1 METFLLIVVCSVAV
15 FAIAYFVRFAKQNHI
30 ARRAWVFGICALVL
44 IPFGLAWAVTSFAE
58 GEPFAGYMGVAIF
71 SGAGLIFTLLAYNR
85 IVEKTTPVDTS
96 SGNIG
101 LQVLVGLL
109 VVLGALLL
117 PVSLTSTRIASLI
130 GNQEN
135 AIALVNQ
142 QILSDEALPV
152 FFKETL
158 AYETLYGAY
167 PKTLEERLMQSMISG
182 VSNEQIIVLLD
193 KTLPEKERLVLLED
207 GATAVSKWFNN
218 DQPYPEW
225 SLEVSPLLTRMN
237 RQAVFLMG
245 WMYQNFELMP
255 MPDTTIAKFNKCE
268 FSDNLKEY
276 LGTPPDSLKQQAIIH
291 GARALQKQIAA
302 AKAPDKIALADQLK
316 EKTPPAAMKAQK
328 STLATVLVLLKM
340 SWLFPLLLFVVAF
353 GLANWKL
360 PQRLKTNGWLLLTMG
375 AVGLIVTWGTIGD
388 VAGTVYNFV
397 EGLAGEMPSFV
408 LAFLNQ
414 FLPAFLQSLKTFLI
428 PFNISL
434 LSLGLL
440 LIAFAYQDVIRSF
453 FNSLKTPLSHGW
465 YRKKDSTQEA

>member
-1 METFLLIVVCSVAV
+1 METFLLIVVCSAAV
-15 FAIAYFVRFAKQNHI
+15 LAIAYFVRFSKQNHI
-30 ARRAWVFGICALVL
+30 ARRAWVFGIGALVL

-71 SGAGLIFTLLAYNR
+71 SGTGLIFALLAYNR

-96 SGNIG
+96 SGNVG
-101 LQVLVGLL
+101 LQILVGLL

-117 PVSLTSTRIASLI
+117 PISLASTRIASLI

-135 AIALVNQ
+135 ATTLIHQ
-142 QILSDEALPV
+142 QILSDEALPI

-182 VSNEQIIVLLD
+182 VSNEQLIALLD
-193 KTLPEKERLVLLED
+193 KTLPEKERLVLLDE
-207 GATAVSKWFNN
+207 GAMAVSKWFNS
-218 DQPYPEW
+218 DQTYPEW

-237 RQAVFLMG
+237 RQAAFLMG

-255 MPDTTIAKFNKCE
+255 MPDTTIAKFNKGE

-291 GARALQKQIAA
+291 GALALQKQIAT
-302 AKAPDKIALADQLK
+302 AKAPDKIAVADQLK

-328 STLATVLVLLKM
+328 STLATVLTLLKI
-340 SWLFPLLLFVVAF
+340 SWLLPLLLFVVAF

-360 PQRLKTNGWLLLTMG
+360 PQRLKTNGWLLLTM
-375 AVGLIVTWGTIGD
+375 ATVGLVITWGTIGD
-388 VAGTVYNFV
+388 ITGTVYKFV
-397 EGLAGEMPSFV
+397 EGSAGETPSFI
-408 LAFLNQ
+408 LAFLDQ
-414 FLPAFLQSLKTFLI
+414 FLPAFLQSLKAFLLR
-428 PFNISL
+428 FNIGL
-434 LSLGLL
+434 LLLGLL
-440 LIAFAYQDVIRSF
+440 LIAFAYQNVMRSL
-453 FNSLKTPLSHGW
+453 FNTLKTPLTHGW
-465 YRKKDSTQEA
+465 YRKKDSAQEA